1 MFKDEEQYGYQD
13 QGQNNRAELPF
24 NQGLPVQ
31 ICQALEFSH
40 KVTTTGPEKLYDL
53 HLIVYGIANDVSLPA
68 HSEEVQ
74 GFCQWVE

>member
-31 ICQALEFSH
+31 ICQQAFEFLH
-40 KVTTTGPEKLYDL
+40 KVTATSPKLLSAKFLYMAGSSDSSDK
-53 HLIVYGIANDVSLPA
+53 IMMR
-68 HSEEVQ
+68 Q
-74 GFCQWVE
+74 